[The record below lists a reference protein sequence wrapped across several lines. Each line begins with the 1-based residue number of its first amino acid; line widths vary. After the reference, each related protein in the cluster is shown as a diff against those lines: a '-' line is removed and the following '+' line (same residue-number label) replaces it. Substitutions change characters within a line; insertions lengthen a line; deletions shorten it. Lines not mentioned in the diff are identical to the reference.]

1 MRRYITQETIF
12 FVNEI
17 SDVIIIITFLFQK
30 NESHHNGLEQRKKRG
45 GRKRLEV
52 QTLKDPTKKSN
63 K

>member
-30 NESHHNGLEQRKKRG
+30 NESHHKSARTEKKGEGAVSGWRF
-45 GRKRLEV
+45 KL
-52 QTLKDPTKKSN
+52 
-63 K
+63 